1 MALNCSGQI
10 MIFGGFSDKGE
21 KYHSNIMVLDT
32 EKREWSINK
41 QKLKLGDMFYYG

>member
-21 KYHSNIMVLDT
+21 KFHSHIMVVDA
-32 EKREWSINK
+32 EKREWSMN
-41 QKLKLGDMFYYG
+41 